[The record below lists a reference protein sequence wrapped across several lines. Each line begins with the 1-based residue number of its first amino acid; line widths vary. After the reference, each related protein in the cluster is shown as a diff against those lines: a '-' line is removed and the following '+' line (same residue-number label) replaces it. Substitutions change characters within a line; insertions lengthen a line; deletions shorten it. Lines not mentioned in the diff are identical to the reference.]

1 MYILWLH
8 LLLLFPWSISA
19 QGSVT
24 VPLNN
29 TQISSNTLALG
40 GIQHYFFEASSTQNL
55 LVPLTTSTTPSTSN
69 STLGISHINSALN
82 VRSKQSSKI
91 VRRAG
96 SVQPIYLTVSV
107 CTQPQPPSNYQGQVP
122 PLQVFISTSSSNS
135 LPGPS
140 VSGTSPVNNT
150 HPGYVYWDSTASP
163 TDQLWIGVSAPTLTQ
178 GWTGN
183 WTYQL
188 GVSTTAPMHQLLVPN
203 GVDDSIPYMTLDD
216 TDNNN
221 ALFLSSSYQGSQAP
235 NFTVMIT
242 SEIPSELSYSECAA
256 QKLIQ
261 SHPVNYTATTRG
273 PFNAT
278 RQQAYVSGLSPATKY
293 TAFYIQPRANNL
305 PSAYGA
311 PISVI
316 TKSETNC
323 RLVYGLS
330 FCNQVAY
337 SVVTSPNDP
346 GADIWN
352 LTESYDQNAQQIFQ
366 PFATALSQF
375 NCETTQYSLVR
386 NCTDCYNDYKNWI
399 CSVLIPRCTSPSPFN
414 QADTNTNGPSE
425 ALREVPFNQSRNPWI
440 DQTYSPNEW
449 TELLPCIDL
458 CYRVVQSCPPFMQFG
473 CPYGDIALSQYG
485 YWQTGPANQN
495 GTNVVFDINNPTC
508 NRMGINTSF
517 LVLSESPLSKP
528 VWILTAAML
537 ISVSLLM

>member
-188 GVSTTAPMHQLLVPN
+188 GVSTTGNV
-203 GVDDSIPYMTLDD
+203 
-216 TDNNN
+216 
-221 ALFLSSSYQGSQAP
+221 
-235 NFTVMIT
+235 
-242 SEIPSELSYSECAA
+242 
-256 QKLIQ
+256 K
-261 SHPVNYTATTRG
+261 
-273 PFNAT
+273 
-278 RQQAYVSGLSPATKY
+278 
-293 TAFYIQPRANNL
+293 AF
-305 PSAYGA
+305 
-311 PISVI
+311 
-316 TKSETNC
+316 
-323 RLVYGLS
+323 
-330 FCNQVAY
+330 
-337 SVVTSPNDP
+337 
-346 GADIWN
+346 
-352 LTESYDQNAQQIFQ
+352 
-366 PFATALSQF
+366 
-375 NCETTQYSLVR
+375 
-386 NCTDCYNDYKNWI
+386 
-399 CSVLIPRCTSPSPFN
+399 
-414 QADTNTNGPSE
+414 
-425 ALREVPFNQSRNPWI
+425 
-440 DQTYSPNEW
+440 
-449 TELLPCIDL
+449 
-458 CYRVVQSCPPFMQFG
+458 
-473 CPYGDIALSQYG
+473 
-485 YWQTGPANQN
+485 
-495 GTNVVFDINNPTC
+495 
-508 NRMGINTSF
+508 
-517 LVLSESPLSKP
+517 
-528 VWILTAAML
+528 
-537 ISVSLLM
+537 